1 MSELTSKSEVSTSI
15 ESEASSRRIDP
26 DCRVAEKSVD
36 AGLSSIDND
45 THLIDPDVRVGGR
58 LSFNGF
64 RNAERIADIQSGR
77 NCSYEA
83 MENLAQL
90 QIGDKDGLLN
100 DLSDKFH
107 EFVKTHPERFD
118 ARDRG
123 WWGFWHNDRWYVDM
137 AKYPE
142 ILKQVGVETKAM
154 PFSHSELQRALSE
167 NRAVIIGGDV
177 VHLPQYRGQ
186 VGGHAL
192 VAVDWTP
199 NNGGRYTLLDSNFKN
214 TYSVSADEIEKF
226 CKSTEA
232 FEGGISMIVAEKP
245 SSWPWKTYAED
256 PRTLEVF
263 SDYERFLGR
272 VNDEI
277 CKRQVKGVSFKGR
290 IENVGNGE
298 TEGSR
303 DLLNRLKGM
312 FESIAGSV
320 RKYIK
325 QSREESSEEFA
336 KRISGMDTE
345 SLVKEAGKL
354 GKRIH
359 DAYEEAGGAKGE
371 ALRRAK
377 HYEKIKQDFKY
388 SMELFMQ
395 RVFSSDPE
403 TLRAMSNRI
412 QNEREALRE
421 ERHLQEIQ
429 HQMYELERAKIQK
442 MSPDQY
448 RAASEHGLT
457 KLNPDESTAFSD
469 RYGYLYKVGF
479 DGTVERVFVNGTP
492 ARA

>member
-1 MSELTSKSEVSTSI
+1 MSELTSKPEVSTSI

-26 DCRVAEKSVD
+26 DCRVAEKSID

-45 THLIDPDVRVGGR
+45 THIIDPDVRVGV
-58 LSFNGF
+58 SFNGF

-90 QIGDKDGLLN
+90 QIGDRDGLLN

-107 EFVKTHPERFD
+107 EFLKTHPDRFD

-123 WWGFWHNDRWYVDM
+123 WWFFWHNDRWYVDM

-167 NRAVIIGGDV
+167 NRAAIIGGDV

-192 VAVDWTP
+192 VAVDWNP
-199 NNGGRYTLLDSNFKN
+199 NNGGRYTLLDPNFKN
-214 TYSVSADEIEKF
+214 TYSVAAAEIEKF
-226 CKSTEA
+226 GKSTEA
-232 FEGGISMIVAEKP
+232 FEGGLSMIVAEKP
-245 SSWPWKTYAED
+245 SSWSWKTYTED
-256 PRTLEVF
+256 PLTLEVF
-263 SDYERFLGR
+263 SDYEKFLGR

-277 CKRQVKGVSFKGR
+277 CKRQVKSVSFKGR
-290 IENVGNGE
+290 IENVDNGD
-298 TEGSR
+298 TEGSG
-303 DLLNRLKGM
+303 DLLKRIKGM

-320 RKYIK
+320 WKYIK

-345 SLVKEAGKL
+345 SLVKEVGKL
-354 GKRIH
+354 RKVKLT
-359 DAYEEAGGAKGE
+359 EQAGGLKGRLE
-371 ALRRAK
+371 
-377 HYEKIKQDFKY
+377 
-388 SMELFMQ
+388 
-395 RVFSSDPE
+395 
-403 TLRAMSNRI
+403 
-412 QNEREALRE
+412 RE
-421 ERHLQEIQ
+421 ERYWEKVKQNMKDYYAMFMRSLPDDPKTLREMRNRVQNEIEVLRAERHTQEIR
-429 HQMYELERAKIQK
+429 HQMYELERARIQK

-457 KLNPDESTAFSD
+457 KLTPDESTAFSD
-469 RYGYLYKVGF
+469 RYGFLYKVGF
-479 DGTVERVFVNGTP
+479 DGTVERVYVNGTP